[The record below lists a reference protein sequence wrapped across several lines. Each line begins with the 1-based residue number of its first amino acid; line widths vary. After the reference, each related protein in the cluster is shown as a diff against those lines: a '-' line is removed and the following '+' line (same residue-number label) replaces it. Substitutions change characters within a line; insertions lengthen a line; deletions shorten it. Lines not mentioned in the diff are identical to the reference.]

1 MNYSNNFFGKNILVY
16 VYILLPVALITG
28 PFLPD
33 LFVVIISLYFVFN
46 IKHFK
51 RDQIFS
57 KKFYWVFVLFYIIIC
72 FSSIISE
79 YNLYSLKPSVTYLRF
94 GLFALGSYFLISK
107 NYEIILK
114 LSKVFLVILL
124 ILFIDSIFQ
133 FLFGYNLI
141 GFSHGHEYRVTS
153 FFGEDEILGS
163 YVARLFPFIISLL
176 IFSKEEFN
184 LKINSFF
191 FIFIFLSSSLITVLS
206 AERTSLALL
215 ILSIVLM
222 FFTCNKIRKLIFYSF
237 VIVLISLTTIIFSSE
252 KIKKRMFD
260 QTINQLG
267 LTTDSER
274 IVIFSKTYEGHYT
287 LAFKMLKQKP
297 ILGYGPKTF
306 RKFCSEPE
314 NYINDVACT
323 THPHNVLMQLLA
335 ETGLIGLMFYISIY
349 FFILFN
355 LIKIAFKS
363 FFYKDYYQKD
373 YLTLIYIFYF
383 INLFPIAPSG
393 NFFNNWLSTIYY
405 LPLCYMLFLFNYKP
419 KIK

>member
-1 MNYSNNFFGKNILVY
+1 MNKVINLFNKNIINYL
-16 VYILLPVALITG
+16 YILLPVALISG

-33 LFVVIISLYFVFN
+33 LFIVIISIYFISN
-46 IKHFK
+46 INHFK
-51 RDQIFS
+51 SDYIFS
-57 KKFYWVFVLFYIIIC
+57 KKFYWIFVLFYLTIC
-72 FSSIISE
+72 ASSLISE

-94 GLFALGSYFLISK
+94 GLFAMGSYFLISR
-107 NYEIILK
+107 NHEIILK
-114 LSKVFLVILL
+114 LSKIFLIILL
-124 ILFIDSIFQ
+124 TLFTDSIFQ

-141 GFSHGHEYRVTS
+141 GLIQSDDFRVTS
-153 FFGEDEILGS
+153 FFGKDEILGS

-206 AERTSLALL
+206 AERTSLVLL
-215 ILSIVLM
+215 ILSIILM
-222 FFTCNKIRKLIFYSF
+222 FFTCRKIRKLIFYSF

-252 KIKKRMFD
+252 KVKKRMFD

-274 IVIFSKTYEGHYT
+274 VVIFSKTYEGHYT
-287 LAFKMLKQKP
+287 LALKMLKQKP
-297 ILGYGPKTF
+297 ILGYGPKSF

-314 NYINDVACT
+314 NYINEVACT

-335 ETGLIGLMFYISIY
+335 ETGLIGLMFYLFIY
-349 FFILFN
+349 FFISFK
-355 LIKIAFKS
+355 LIITAFKS
-363 FFYKDYYQKD
+363 FFNKDYYQKD

-393 NFFNNWLSTIYY
+393 NFFNNWLSAIYY
-405 LPLCYMLFLFNYKP
+405 LPLGYMLFLYNYEP